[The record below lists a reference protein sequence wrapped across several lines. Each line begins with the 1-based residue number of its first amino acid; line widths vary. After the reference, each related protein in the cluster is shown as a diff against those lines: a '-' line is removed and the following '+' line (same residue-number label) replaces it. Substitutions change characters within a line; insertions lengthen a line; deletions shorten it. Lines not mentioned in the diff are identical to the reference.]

1 MRVFSIPRTNPWSH
15 RLGNAEGVLALVLA
29 MVLFALPRPFQ
40 DLSSLPWAQ
49 MFAVALGF
57 ALVIGGIRF
66 GSAPGKVSAI
76 LALPCFA
83 FMIVLLVPGMH
94 RLTWIEVVRFFFPNG

>member
-1 MRVFSIPRTNPWSH
+1 MRVFTIPRTNPWSH
-15 RLGNAEGVLALVLA
+15 RLGNVEGVLALVLA

-49 MFAVALGF
+49 MFAVALGL

-66 GSAPGKVSAI
+66 GSAPGKCSAF
-76 LALPCFA
+76 LALPCFVL
-83 FMIVLLVPGMH
+83 MTVLLVPGFH
-94 RLTWIEVVRFFFPNG
+94 RFIWLDIVRFFFPNG